1 MSAFTP
7 GMRIH
12 DRFTL
17 EHRIGLGGMSE
28 VWRAVDGVL
37 GRPVAVKVLGSA
49 LAEDPVLWQA
59 TLREAR
65 AVAQITHP
73 NVAQVHDYG
82 ELALAGGGHV
92 PYLVMELVQGQDLAN
107 RLRLGPLV
115 WQQAA
120 KITAEVA
127 AGLAAAHRLG
137 VVHRDVKPGNI
148 MLTAGGVKILDFGIA
163 ALANGPDADRGR
175 LIGTPTY
182 TAPERMQP
190 GAPAPA
196 SDVYAV
202 GVLLYEMLTGRP
214 PHAFADWKEAL
225 AAHRSG
231 LAVAPIDVPGVPQR
245 LARLAVACL
254 APDPG
259 RRPSA
264 AEVAS
269 VAGAAAAESASTAA
283 ATTAVL
289 PAAAPRPSGPAYAGG
304 IARPPSP
311 PTMLSRGTEF
321 GEPEPPRRS
330 TRTIVA
336 MMVIGAVLAVLLGV
350 MLAYS
355 LTSPFDD
362 GNNAAPPSG
371 GAVGSSAPEESATP
385 SEEPSPSPSFDV
397 QGIVSEID
405 AVIASAEISDGRAR
419 DLRKRLNDLRSAI
432 NQGREDRIRDRIDG
446 LKNKVEDLADDGD
459 LDQQSADQVK
469 ALLDQ
474 LEDQLGV

>member
-7 GMRIH
+7 GMRVH

-49 LAEDPVLWQA
+49 LADDPVLWQA

-82 ELALAGGGHV
+82 EVALPAGERLREPPGVRSVRHV

-137 VVHRDVKPGNI
+137 VVHRDIKPGNI
-148 MLTAGGVKILDFGIA
+148 MLTAAGVKILDFGIA

-182 TAPERMQP
+182 TAPERMRP
-190 GAPAPA
+190 GVPAPA

-202 GVLLYEMLTGRP
+202 GVLLY
-214 PHAFADWKEAL
+214 
-225 AAHRSG
+225 
-231 LAVAPIDVPGVPQR
+231 
-245 LARLAVACL
+245 
-254 APDPG
+254 
-259 RRPSA
+259 
-264 AEVAS
+264 
-269 VAGAAAAESASTAA
+269 
-283 ATTAVL
+283 
-289 PAAAPRPSGPAYAGG
+289 
-304 IARPPSP
+304 
-311 PTMLSRGTEF
+311 
-321 GEPEPPRRS
+321 
-330 TRTIVA
+330 
-336 MMVIGAVLAVLLGV
+336 
-350 MLAYS
+350 
-355 LTSPFDD
+355 
-362 GNNAAPPSG
+362 
-371 GAVGSSAPEESATP
+371 
-385 SEEPSPSPSFDV
+385 
-397 QGIVSEID
+397 
-405 AVIASAEISDGRAR
+405 
-419 DLRKRLNDLRSAI
+419 
-432 NQGREDRIRDRIDG
+432 
-446 LKNKVEDLADDGD
+446 
-459 LDQQSADQVK
+459 
-469 ALLDQ
+469 
-474 LEDQLGV
+474 